1 MENSREHVE
10 LEASILNEI
19 RMVRNNLQESL
30 KKCIVKQEE
39 AMDADNWFSN
49 QLSLLKCQR
58 DKEIYISN
66 IDGDT
71 KYFSLFEKNTSF
83 NVLPKVDLG
92 VFPKESVSF
101 FLETSEVNTK
111 VSIVLI
117 EYSDYEKIHTTFIP
131 ANKEEV
137 VELQDKTKFI
147 RLAIRIQGRGFCL
160 IKNLLINSAKKIVS
174 NSDKNYKAPKYINN
188 LKVACIL
195 DDFSKQ
201 CFEKEVDLIEID
213 PDTWESILTR
223 QNPDL
228 LLVESAWHGNE
239 KAWQYRIGK
248 YSGYSNDELIN
259 LVNWCK
265 KRNIP
270 TVFWNKEDPFH
281 FDKFIDSAKHFDYI
295 YTTDSSML
303 PKYKSKVK
311 HCNVF
316 PMSFAAQPD
325 KHNPIKIYK
334 ERLNK
339 VCFAGTYYANR
350 HEERRRD
357 MDVLL
362 DVSDKVGLDIY
373 DRNLYRTE
381 PEFEYPDKFKK
392 NIVGNLPYNR
402 IEFAYKRY
410 KYLMNVNSVKNS
422 NTMFS
427 RRVFEGM
434 ACGTPIISNS
444 SKGIDNLFGML
455 VLSSDDSDRLLKE
468 VDFLQKNPREYDRKS
483 LLGIREIYDHH
494 TYKHRLES
502 ICKDT
507 NIPLIKKE
515 NSITLFS
522 FAKSYEECNEII
534 KIFKTQS
541 YKNKRLHIYI
551 SQFEGFEEAI
561 NNLNSKEISIFLES
575 YLVSYD
581 DRQPL
586 FFSDYLG
593 YIDCRDIY
601 GQNYIKDLM
610 HAAEYSKADVIGKK
624 NHFIFDKNN
633 NEIVEFL
640 ENRSDE
646 YTFVSELGNK
656 AFIFKNSVNINAP
669 ISSFLEQFL
678 NESIKIETGL
688 FKVGAKIFSGDK
700 YNYIKN
706 GELADKKSINLQE
719 FLF

>member
-1 MENSREHVE
+1 MENSREHKE
-10 LEASILNEI
+10 LEESILNEI
-19 RMVRNNLQESL
+19 RMVRTNLLENL
-30 KKCIVKQEE
+30 KKDIVQKEV
-39 AMDADNWFSN
+39 ATDADNWFSN
-49 QLSLLKCQR
+49 QVSLLKFQR
-58 DKEIYISN
+58 DKEIYVSN
-66 IDGDT
+66 IDGDN
-71 KYFSLFEKNTSF
+71 KYLSLLEKNISF
-83 NVLPKVDLG
+83 NVLPKIDLG
-92 VFPKESVSF
+92 IFPKEELSF
-101 FLETSEVNTK
+101 FLQTLEANTK
-111 VSIVLI
+111 VFIVLI
-117 EYSDYEKIHTTFIP
+117 EYSERKKIHTTFIP
-131 ANKEEV
+131 ANTEEIV
-137 VELQDKTKFI
+137 KLQDKTKFI
-147 RLAIRIQGRGFCL
+147 RLAIRVQGKGFCL
-160 IKNLLINSAKKIVS
+160 IKNLSIKRANKEFLHNSNKQNI
-174 NSDKNYKAPKYINN
+174 PKYIHD

-195 DDFSKQ
+195 DEFSKQ
-201 CFEKEVDLIEID
+201 CFEKEVDLIYIT
-213 PDTWESILTR
+213 PDTWESSLTK

-228 LLVESAWHGNE
+228 LLVESAWHGND
-239 KAWQYRIGK
+239 KSWQYRIGK
-248 YSGYSNDELIN
+248 YSGHSNGDLIN
-259 LVNWCK
+259 VVNWCK

-295 YTTDSSML
+295 YTTDSSMIS
-303 PKYKSKVK
+303 KYKSKVK
-311 HCNVF
+311 HNNIF
-316 PMSFAAQPD
+316 SMSFAAQPD
-325 KHNPIKIYK
+325 KHNPIKIQK

-350 HEERRRD
+350 HENRRRD

-362 DVSDKVGLDIY
+362 EVSDKVGLDIY

-381 PEFEYPDKFKK
+381 PEFEYPDRFKK

-434 ACGTPIISNS
+434 ACGTPIISNN

-455 VLSSDDSDRLLKE
+455 VVSSDNPDYLSKE
-468 VDFLQKNPREYDRKS
+468 MDYLQKNSREYDRKS

-494 TYKHRLES
+494 TYKHRLEN
-502 ICKDT
+502 ICIDT
-507 NIPLIKKE
+507 KIPLIKKE

-522 FAKSYEECNEII
+522 FAESYEECVQII

-541 YKNKRLHIYI
+541 YGNKRLHIYI
-551 SQFEGFEEAI
+551 TQFEGFEEAM
-561 NNLNSKEISIFLES
+561 NKLNSDEINLFLKS

-581 DRQPL
+581 DSQSL
-586 FFSDYLG
+586 FVSDYLG

-610 HAAEYSKADVIGKK
+610 YAAEYSKADVIGKK
-624 NHFIFDKNN
+624 SYFMFDQKNK
-633 NEIVEFL
+633 EVIECP
-640 ENRSDE
+640 ENRHDE

-656 AFIFKNSVNINAP
+656 AFIFKNSVNKNATL
-669 ISSFLEQFL
+669 SSFLEQFL
-678 NESIKIETGL
+678 NESIKIEKQL
-688 FKVGAKIFSGDK
+688 FKLGAKIFSSDK

-706 GELADKKSINLQE
+706 GKLADTKIINLQE